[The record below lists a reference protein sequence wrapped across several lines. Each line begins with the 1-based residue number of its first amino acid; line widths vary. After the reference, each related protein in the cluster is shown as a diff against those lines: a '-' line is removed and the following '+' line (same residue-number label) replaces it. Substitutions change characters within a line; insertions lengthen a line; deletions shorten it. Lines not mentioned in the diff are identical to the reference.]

1 MSVYPYF
8 ESLKMKSVN
17 VKPIESELKLCTS
30 ITF

>member
-8 ESLKMKSVN
+8 ESLKMKAVS